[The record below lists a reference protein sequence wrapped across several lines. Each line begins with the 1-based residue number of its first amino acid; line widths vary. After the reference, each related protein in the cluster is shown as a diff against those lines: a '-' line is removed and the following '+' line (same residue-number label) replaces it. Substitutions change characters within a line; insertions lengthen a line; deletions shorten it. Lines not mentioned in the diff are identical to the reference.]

1 MSARDDA
8 HEALIKAAF
17 QNLMDAACRES
28 KLAAFEE
35 MKQLINDRSDEQIK
49 RMEREQGLRA

>member
-8 HEALIKAAF
+8 HEALIQAAF

-28 KLAAFEE
+28 KVAAFEE
-35 MKQLINDRSDEQIK
+35 MKQLINERSDEQIK
-49 RMEREQGLRA
+49 RMECEQGLRA

>member
-35 MKQLINDRSDEQIK
+35 MKELIAQRSPESIE
-49 RMEREQGLRA
+49 RMEREQNLRA